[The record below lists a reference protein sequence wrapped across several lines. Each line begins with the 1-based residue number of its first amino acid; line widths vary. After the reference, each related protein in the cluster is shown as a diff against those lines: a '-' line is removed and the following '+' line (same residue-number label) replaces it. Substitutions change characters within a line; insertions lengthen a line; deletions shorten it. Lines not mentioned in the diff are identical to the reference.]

1 MINLE
6 DLAMPVTIF
15 FAVVVLGWFAW
26 GTQTNVRAGDRVMKW
41 LQGGLPMIG
50 EKTALHWMGSSVMQ
64 LRIAKGKAPFRSAET
79 LVVFEPRDVIFLWL
93 LSRLQGRRDLMIFRG
108 TLNSAPG
115 FELEILDPKGWTTNQ
130 TKRDVQKKNWTPM
143 EVTGHTSLRAFRSG
157 DADVVTAK
165 RVADLA
171 TRAGAKLVRLSIH
184 RDLPN
189 VEVHLLLPKIET
201 DRAHDVFSTIRE
213 IGEEVQRG

>member
-41 LQGGLPMIG
+41 LQGGLPIIG

-115 FELEILDPKGWTTNQ
+115 FELEILDPNGWTTNQ

-143 EVTGHTSLRAFRSG
+143 EIAGHASLRAFRSG

-171 TRAGAKLVRLSIH
+171 TRVGAKLVRLSIH

>member
-15 FAVVVLGWFAW
+15 FALVVLGWFVW
-26 GTQTNVRAGDRVMKW
+26 GTQTNVRAGDHVMKW

-79 LVVFEPRDVIFLWL
+79 LVIFEPRDVIFLWL

-108 TLNSAPG
+108 TLNSAPR

-143 EVTGHTSLRAFRSG
+143 EVAGHASLRAYRSG
-157 DADVVTAK
+157 DADVVTAQ
-165 RVADLA
+165 RIADLA
-171 TRAGAKLVRLSIH
+171 ARAGGKLVRLSVH
-184 RDLPN
+184 RDTPN
-189 VEVHLLLPKIET
+189 IEAHWLLPKIET
-201 DRAHDVFSTIRE
+201 APARDLFSTIRE
-213 IGEEVQRG
+213 IGEEVLRG